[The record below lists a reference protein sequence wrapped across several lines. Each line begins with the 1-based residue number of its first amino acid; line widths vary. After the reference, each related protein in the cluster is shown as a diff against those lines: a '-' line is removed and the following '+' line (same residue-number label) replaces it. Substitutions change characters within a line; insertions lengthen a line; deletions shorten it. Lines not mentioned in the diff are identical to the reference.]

1 MKNGSEHGS
10 VTTEGVLVIAFL
22 AITAFVSV
30 PPLLR
35 LFNNA
40 DLSSKAVYAVIG
52 QYGRQSGLVTLN
64 DAGVPEIASNLTE
77 RLRALNSDVLFAAGA
92 AADLT
97 VISLLQRFKSRCDG
111 PEDLLAGDVEGQ
123 NCQVLGPGSELRT
136 CNALEKSILEK
147 VVVECGQCQRAMPFV
162 LGVAALK
169 APLTQESK
177 PVASGCPPVRPMPLQ
192 QGRSGLIILGSVS
205 NSGGAG
211 SSSTQSSSSTSSAS
225 SSSSHTSS
233 SSASSSSSSRSS
245 ERP

>member
-1 MKNGSEHGS
+1 
-10 VTTEGVLVIAFL
+10 VIAFL

-64 DAGVPEIASNLTE
+64 DAGVPELASNLTD
-77 RLRALNSDVLFAAGA
+77 RLQALNSDVLFAAGA
-92 AADLT
+92 ATDLT
-97 VISLLQRFKSRCDG
+97 AISLLQRFESRCDEPG
-111 PEDLLAGDVEGQ
+111 DLLADDPEGQ
-123 NCQVLGPGSELRT
+123 NCQVLGPGSDRRT
-136 CNALEKSILEK
+136 CNSLEKDILK
-147 VVVECGQCQRAMPFV
+147 QVVVDCGQCQRAMPFV
-162 LGVAALK
+162 LGVAVLK

-192 QGRSGLIILGSVS
+192 QGRSGLIRLGSDS

-211 SSSTQSSSSTSSAS
+211 SSSGQSSSSTSSSSSSSSAS